1 MLFGKSDAS
10 IRGGGF
16 KRQGG
21 VLSHFLPAKGWT
33 HEPRVGGQSPQ
44 GLPSNCS
51 PFGPFQTKNTE
62 FYKREVGPR
71 GGWQGG
77 AWAGGQPAQAPPHR
91 PHVLDGALQEGP
103 DQGPGEVL
111 RLP

>member
-62 FYKREVGPR
+62 FYKREMER
-71 GGWQGG
+71 C
-77 AWAGGQPAQAPPHR
+77 R
-91 PHVLDGALQEGP
+91 KALTRARVKSSVCLEA
-103 DQGPGEVL
+103 
-111 RLP
+111 